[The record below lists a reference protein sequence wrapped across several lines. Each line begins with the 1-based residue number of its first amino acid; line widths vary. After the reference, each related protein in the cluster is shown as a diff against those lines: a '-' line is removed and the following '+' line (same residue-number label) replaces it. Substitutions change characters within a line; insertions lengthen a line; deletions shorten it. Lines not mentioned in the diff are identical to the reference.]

1 MTTSKKNPKV
11 DAYIKED
18 KTRQGEVTKLRN
30 ILLDCGLTEELK
42 WGLPCYAFNN
52 SNVVVIQGFKKYC
65 ALLFFKGY
73 MMKDP
78 DGVLIKTGPN
88 TRVGRQLRF
97 NNPEE
102 VDKMKSVVK
111 SYVEQAI
118 EVEKSGVTVDLEK
131 QAPAKIPEEFQN
143 KMDKNRTLKTAFH
156 ALTPGRQRAY
166 IFHFSQPK
174 QSATRELRIEKYI
187 PQILKGKGMNDDY
200 VAMKK

>member
-18 KTRQGEVTKLRN
+18 KTRQGEVSKLRD

-42 WGLPCYAFNN
+42 WGLPCYALNDR
-52 SNVVVIQGFKKYC
+52 NVVIIQGFKKYC

-78 DGVLIKTGPN
+78 DGVLVKTGAN
-88 TRVGRQLRF
+88 TRVGRQIRF
-97 NNPEE
+97 NDPEE

-131 QAPAKIPEEFQN
+131 QAPAEIPEELQN
-143 KMDKNRTLKTAFH
+143 KLDKNRALKTAFD

-174 QSATRELRIEKYI
+174 QSATRESRIEKYI